1 MDLVPMDTT
10 ANSNASGSRDTS
22 DSRLRNRQPR
32 RGERATSDRDRRILS
47 VAAIL
52 GAAVCVYAMRR
63 ADPDLWGYL
72 AYGRLFVEQGGLVSS
87 DPFSYTCTGCAWVS
101 FEYLAHILLWQAYH
115 LGGPVGLIG
124 LKCLVGGLCA
134 YALFLAVRATTD
146 DPFVW
151 VPVFLLAISI
161 VARYFLFRPQLFT
174 FAFFA
179 IYIAVLLSYLL
190 GRSNRLW
197 LLPIVMLA
205 WANVHGGF
213 LAGLGALCLALALLI
228 CRNVNRFGF
237 DRRLFRDAAH
247 LTLALVA
254 SGLVTLVNPQGW
266 RLWHY
271 VLTEVSH
278 DTNRRYIAEWLP
290 TLQAGDVWSTA
301 TITLLAL
308 ILLITGWFAHRS
320 RVVLGGVRS
329 WQWVLSC
336 VPLVGMAFLSVRHIP
351 IAAIWIAPV
360 ATLLAS
366 GTMRRENKHSWINRV
381 WIPLS
386 SLATVPV
393 ILTVVAVSVEPWPRI
408 YVAGDTLGSRHP
420 CESVAFMR
428 NHGFSGN
435 VYAPLWWGSY
445 ITWHLFPAVRVSMD
459 GRNISLFP
467 DDMVVENLR
476 FYSANMAEA
485 DVNAPLRYDTDY
497 LLVPTDRPVLE
508 RVLSDDRWQRVF
520 TGSDSTL
527 FARRGSALAL
537 VKPLPRPTAL
547 VSTTA
552 CPTWMQ

>member
-1 MDLVPMDTT
+1 MDTT
-10 ANSNASGSRDTS
+10 GSSNASAGRDTS
-22 DSRLRNRQPR
+22 DSQLRSRPPR
-32 RGERATSDRDRRILS
+32 RRERATSARDRRVLS
-47 VAAIL
+47 VAALL
-52 GAAVCVYAMRR
+52 GAAVCVYTMRR

-101 FEYLAHILLWQAYH
+101 FEYLAHILLWHAYH

-161 VARYFLFRPQLFT
+161 VGRYFLFRPQLFT

-179 IYIAVLLSYLL
+179 IYVAVLLSYLL

-213 LAGLGALCLALALLI
+213 LAGLGALCLALVLRT
-228 CRNVNRFGF
+228 CRNVNAFGF
-237 DRRLFRDAAH
+237 DRRLFRDATH

-266 RLWHY
+266 QLWHY

-278 DTNRRYIAEWLP
+278 GTNRRYIAEWLP
-290 TLQAGDVWSTA
+290 TLQAGDVWSTT
-301 TITLLAL
+301 TIALLTV

-320 RVVLGGVRS
+320 RVALGGVRA

-336 VPLVGMAFLSVRHIP
+336 VPLVGIAFLSVRHIP

-366 GTMRRENKHSWINRV
+366 GSMKRENQDSWITRV
-381 WIPLS
+381 WIALA
-386 SLATVPV
+386 SLATVPA

-408 YVAGDTLGSRHP
+408 VVAGDTLGSTHP

-428 NHGFSGN
+428 DHGLAGN

-445 ITWHLFPAVRVSMD
+445 ITWQLFPSVRVSMD

-476 FYSANMAEA
+476 FYSANVAEA
-485 DVNAPLRYDTDY
+485 DVNAPLLYDTDY
-497 LLVPTDRPVLE
+497 LLVPADGPTLK
-508 RVLSDDRWQRVF
+508 RVLSDDHWQQVF
-520 TGSDSTL
+520 MGSDSTL
-527 FARRGSALAL
+527 FARRERALAA
-537 VKPLPRPTAL
+537 VKLLPEPAPL
-547 VSTTA
+547 VSSTA
-552 CPTWMQ
+552 CPAWMQ